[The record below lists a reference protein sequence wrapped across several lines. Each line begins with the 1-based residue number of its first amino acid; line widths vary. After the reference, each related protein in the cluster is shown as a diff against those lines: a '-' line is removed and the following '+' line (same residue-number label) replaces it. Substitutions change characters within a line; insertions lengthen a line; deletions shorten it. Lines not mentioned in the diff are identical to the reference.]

1 VRTKATDLSGRQEVS
16 EPAESRD
23 GVTLENA
30 VSDDIPDE
38 SALGGTTG
46 QDTSCNPD
54 ALDQSDVDA
63 TTAPVSSS
71 HSEEDVEPAPEGRRL
86 RWPRLDPPAL
96 GVLVGALCVC
106 VLAGMVSWLGVTAYH
121 ARAMQQQRHMFLQA
135 GRQGALDLTTIRY
148 TDVDSDVQRVLDGS
162 TGKFFDEFKSR
173 TADFAAAVRQAQSSS
188 TGTVSEAGIE
198 NFDGDT
204 AQVLVSVAVRTA
216 TTQAQDKEPRYWR
229 MRVTVKKVD
238 SSLPKV
244 ADVEFVP

>member
-1 VRTKATDLSGRQEVS
+1 MSD
-16 EPAESRD
+16 PAESRD
-23 GVTLENA
+23 GVALEN
-30 VSDDIPDE
+30 VDSDDIPDE
-38 SALGGTTG
+38 SAPGGSAG
-46 QDTSCNPD
+46 QGASCNPD

-63 TTAPVSSS
+63 RTARVSSS
-71 HSEEDVEPAPEGRRL
+71 DPEEDVEPAPGGRRV
-86 RWPRLDPPAL
+86 RWPRLDATAL

-106 VLAGMVSWLGVTAYH
+106 LLAGMVSWLGVTAHH
-121 ARAMQQQRHMFLQA
+121 ARAIQQQRQMFLQA

-148 TDVDSDVQRVLDGS
+148 TDVDSDVQRVLDAS
-162 TGKFFDEFKSR
+162 TGKFYDEFKAR
-173 TADFAAAVRQAQSSS
+173 TSDFAAAVRQAQSSS

-204 AQVLVSVAVRTA
+204 AQVLVSMAVRTA